1 MPYNMTFQLIDFAF
15 LDLENTQLQ
24 ETRGSVLDNIS
35 EGRFFIAL

>member
-24 ETRGSVLDNIS
+24 ETVLDNIS